1 MGFLMAS
8 PLSDRSKELKA
19 PASQTKSCIT
29 WAPTERSW
37 RQRYGAL
44 RILSLS
50 REAPPPAPF
59 PIIWTCSQLTTRTGC
74 PPHMR

>member
-1 MGFLMAS
+1 MGSLVAS

-37 RQRYGAL
+37 RWGGRVHSGY
-44 RILSLS
+44 LSL
-50 REAPPPAPF
+50 E
-59 PIIWTCSQLTTRTGC
+59 
-74 PPHMR
+74 

>member
-1 MGFLMAS
+1 MGSLVAS

-37 RQRYGAL
+37 RWR
-44 RILSLS
+44 
-50 REAPPPAPF
+50 
-59 PIIWTCSQLTTRTGC
+59 
-74 PPHMR
+74 